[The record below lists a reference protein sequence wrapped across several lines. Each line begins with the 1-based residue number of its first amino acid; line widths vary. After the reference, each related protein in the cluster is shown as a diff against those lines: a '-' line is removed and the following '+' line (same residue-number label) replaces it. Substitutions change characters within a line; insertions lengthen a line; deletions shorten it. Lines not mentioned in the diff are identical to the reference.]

1 VSRRRRRQA
10 KGERQAKG
18 HGPKADGQAQ
28 GNRPRAQGQT
38 LAGTYR
44 WLGIAVAVVAVGVI
58 GFGLWNR
65 SRTAAGGSAIAR
77 ARDNI
82 LLVTLDTMRA
92 DRLGAYGYARAR
104 TRHLDKLASEG
115 VRFEWAFSPAP
126 ITLPA
131 HASILTGLYPFEHG
145 VRNNGN
151 FYLADR
157 FETLATVLSAHG
169 YRTAAFVSSFVLDRR
184 YGLARGFEVYD
195 DRMQGAQSQIV
206 SLEAERRGDR
216 TAQALSRWLD
226 EYAANPGGSGT
237 GSAQATDTSARPFFA
252 WLHLYDP
259 HEPYRAPPPFGP
271 AFADSP
277 YDGEVSFTDAIVA
290 SILDKLTALR
300 LDANTIVA
308 VVGDHGESLGDH
320 GEETHSMF
328 VYDSAV
334 RVPLLLWRPG
344 RLPAGL
350 VVRQPA
356 RAIDLPWTLTDLVG
370 VQPARTAHARSLVPL
385 IESLVSPRSAS
396 LTPQASRLT
405 PQATSASDSIY
416 AETYLPELYMNWAP
430 LRALRDERWKFI
442 DAPRPELYDLSTDPA
457 EQHNLYEREP
467 QRSAAIRQALDRLA
481 GDTTQPVKGVTLD
494 RETVDKLASLGYVGA
509 GAEPAPRAP
518 GQLLADPKDMIG
530 LFNRLRRANS
540 AVRDRRFPDA
550 LPVLQDVLREDPKNA
565 FATLV
570 LGSAYM
576 GMEQYTRAIQ
586 QYQRYL
592 QLVPTSAYA
601 HQWIAICHI
610 RLGQQDSALNE
621 AEAVLAIDPRFS
633 DARILRA
640 GILASRGQY
649 DQAITELQQAV
660 SLDPAKPM
668 IRLDLAKVLDEA
680 GRPDDAQ
687 REFEAILKAQP
698 DYVPALTGL
707 GALLAKRGRPD
718 DAAKLLRRSLA
729 LEPAQDDGRFNLARV
744 LEQQGRRSEAIDEY
758 RRLADAPATSPAV
771 KAAARARLTAIT
783 RTPRG

>member
-1 VSRRRRRQA
+1 M
-10 KGERQAKG
+10 
-18 HGPKADGQAQ
+18 AQ
-28 GNRPRAQGQT
+28 GRT
-38 LAGTYR
+38 LA
-44 WLGIAVAVVAVGVI
+44 IALLVAAIAII
-58 GFGLWNR
+58 GFGLWMR
-65 SRTAAGGSAIAR
+65 WQTPAGGSGIAR
-77 ARDNI
+77 TRDNI
-82 LLVTLDTMRA
+82 FLVTLDTMRA

-104 TRHLDKLASEG
+104 TQHLDKLASEG

-157 FETLATVLSAHG
+157 FETLATVLAAHG

-226 EYAANPGGSGT
+226 EYAANPAGAGA
-237 GSAQATDTSARPFFA
+237 GSAPATDKSARPFFA

-290 SILDKLTALR
+290 SILDKLTALH

-308 VVGDHGESLGDH
+308 VIGDHGESLGDH

-350 VVRQPA
+350 VVRQPV

-370 VQPARTAHARSLVPL
+370 VQPARTAHGRTLLPL
-385 IESLVSPRSAS
+385 IESLASPRTAS
-396 LTPQASRLT
+396 FAPQAPSLK
-405 PQATSASDSIY
+405 PQAPGLASSDAIY

-540 AVRDRRFPDA
+540 AVRDRRFADA
-550 LPVLQDVLREDPKNA
+550 LPVLKDVLREDPKNA

-576 GMEQYTRAIQ
+576 GMEQYARAVQ

-610 RLGQQDSALNE
+610 RLEQQESALKE
-621 AEAVLAIDPRFS
+621 ADAALAIDPRFS
-633 DARILRA
+633 DARVLRA

-649 DQAITELQQAV
+649 DQAIAELQQAV

-687 REFEAILKAQP
+687 REFETILKAQP
-698 DYVPALTGL
+698 DYAPALTGL
-707 GALLAKRGRPD
+707 GALLGKRGRYD
-718 DAAKLLRRSLA
+718 DAEKLLRRSLTLA
-729 LEPAQDDGRFNLARV
+729 PAQDDGRFNLARV
-744 LEQQGRRSEAIDEY
+744 LEQQGRRNEAIDEY
-758 RRLADAPATSPAV
+758 RKLVDAPTTSSAV
-771 KAAARARLTAIT
+771 RAEARARLAAIA
-783 RTPRG
+783 R

>member
-1 VSRRRRRQA
+1 M
-10 KGERQAKG
+10 
-18 HGPKADGQAQ
+18 AQ
-28 GNRPRAQGQT
+28 GKT
-38 LAGTYR
+38 LA
-44 WLGIAVAVVAVGVI
+44 IALLVAAIAII
-58 GFGLWNR
+58 GFGLWMR
-65 SRTAAGGSAIAR
+65 YGTPASGSAIAR

-126 ITLPA
+126 ITLTA

-226 EYAANPGGSGT
+226 EYAANPGGTGT
-237 GSAQATDTSARPFFA
+237 GSGQATDKSTRPFFA

-308 VVGDHGESLGDH
+308 VIGDHGESLGDH

-344 RLPAGL
+344 RLPARL
-350 VVRQPA
+350 VVRQPV

-385 IESLVSPRSAS
+385 IESLVTPRTAGF
-396 LTPQASRLT
+396 TPQAPSPK
-405 PQATSASDSIY
+405 PQAPSLTASDAIY

-509 GAEPAPRAP
+509 SAEPAPRSP

-550 LPVLQDVLREDPKNA
+550 LPVLQDVLREDPRNA

-570 LGSAYM
+570 LGSAYL
-576 GMEQYTRAIQ
+576 GMEQYARAIQ
-586 QYQRYL
+586 QFQRYL

-610 RLGQQDSALNE
+610 RLEQQDSALKE
-621 AEAVLAIDPRFS
+621 ADAALAIDPRFS
-633 DARILRA
+633 DARVLRA

-649 DQAITELQQAV
+649 DQAIAELQQAV

-687 REFEAILKAQP
+687 HEFEAILKTQP

-744 LEQQGRRSEAIDEY
+744 LEQQGHRTEAIDEY
-758 RRLADAPATSPAV
+758 QRLVDGPTTSPAV